1 MCYSIVLTSKF
12 FIFYLRGLGLWCLR
26 PLSTIFQ
33 LYRGG
38 QFYWWRKTEYPE
50 KTTEL
55 LQVTGKLYHI
65 MLYGEHLSLG
75 LDCIARESVF
85 LFISITLIQT

>member
-1 MCYSIVLTSKF
+1 MCFT
-12 FIFYLRGLGLWCLR
+12 

-50 KTTEL
+50 KTIDL
-55 LQVTGKLYHI
+55 LQVTYKLYHI
-65 MLYGEHLSLG
+65 MLYRVHIYCYIYMTTFCVSK
-75 LDCIARESVF
+75 DKHN
-85 LFISITLIQT
+85 SIYLYL